1 MFNIII
7 HCLFYQVVMIELN
20 CISGVWKLKN
30 NNCWDF
36 KFDVERGG
44 SLTFINEDTCFTDLC
59 AVVIEDFGIDVG
71 INIVKLSYS
80 LPSTKDMPPMY
91 IRNDRQVQAFMK
103 KLAEFRGGIQLCVT
117 VEKVFYQHSIL

>member
-1 MFNIII
+1 
-7 HCLFYQVVMIELN
+7 MIELN
-20 CISGVWKLKN
+20 CICGVWKLTN

-36 KFDVERGG
+36 EFDVERGG
-44 SLTFINEDTCFTDLC
+44 SFTFINEDMCFTDLC

-117 VEKVFYQHSIL
+117 VEKVFYQHSILKTGLTNL